1 MDDGKYK
8 YQQKNGNSLAASLE
22 VLRAEPVYMLIV
34 VTGGS
39 SGIGYSVGQRLI
51 SIGHDVV
58 AVSRTQPPADL
69 RCQWVQADLS
79 EPDAAEVVAAQV
91 ASLNAII
98 HCAGAC
104 QRSAVVNT
112 APETIRAMFQLNV
125 VTPILLTR
133 ALTPALAATGGCVV
147 GVSSLAGRI
156 GSPGNAV
163 YSATKFALDG
173 YLEAVAYELAH
184 VGVRTRV
191 VVPLYA
197 KTPFMSAAAA
207 AEPEPTE
214 PFATFEHAARAR
226 LDASLESAPP
236 EALNSVAETVVAA
249 AVAPGTPWFDRV
261 VVGETAALEQHHH
274 LGPVGWYD
282 HFAAQFATWLPDGKT

>member
-1 MDDGKYK
+1 MLCCAQRAHGAL
-8 YQQKNGNSLAASLE
+8 G
-22 VLRAEPVYMLIV
+22 AEPVYMLIV

-39 SGIGYSVGQRLI
+39 SGISYSVGKRLTG
-51 SIGHDVV
+51 IGHDVV

-69 RCQWVQADLS
+69 RCHWVRVDLS
-79 EPDAAEVVAAQV
+79 EVDAADAVAAQV
-91 ASLNAII
+91 GSPNVII

-104 QRSAVVNT
+104 QRSAVTNT

-125 VTPILLTR
+125 LTPILLTR
-133 ALTPALAATGGCVV
+133 ALTSSLAAKGGCVV

-173 YLEAVAYELAH
+173 YLEAAAYELAH

-207 AEPEPTE
+207 IEPEPAE
-214 PFATFEHAARAR
+214 PFAAFEHAARAR
-226 LDASLESAPP
+226 LDASLESAPHA
-236 EALNSVAETVVAA
+236 ALDDVADAVVTA
-249 AVAPGTPWFDRV
+249 AVAPGVPWFDRII
-261 VVGETAALEQHHH
+261 VGETAALEQHHR
-274 LGPVGWYD
+274 LGPLGWYD
-282 HFAAQFATWLPDGKT
+282 HFAAQFSAWLPDGKA